1 MRVDVLEL
9 KSADKQC
16 VHEKASPLSA
26 PVRHAT
32 IRHKALRLRVNL

>member
-16 VHEKASPLSA
+16 VHEKASLLDA
-26 PVRHAT
+26 QVQHAT
-32 IRHKALRLRVNL
+32 THHKALRLRVNL